1 MAANANL
8 SAALLG
14 ARTDDSGTDVDDM
27 SAEEGRLL
35 LKFFSEG
42 IVDPVDAFLVTSK
55 TIPKMSVNVGSG
67 AAKTDAALI
76 VGVQSGQ
83 EKYMVRL
90 DDTIANLGITVA
102 DPINPRC
109 DEVYVV
115 VYDNAYDSSGTVY
128 PDLEVRAGT
137 PGNSPVGPGP
147 DPAWDAYLFLA
158 EITVG
163 SSVTQIN
170 ASDIA
175 DRRVSCGLQLQ
186 GVEVIKATSG
196 TAVGDTIINAPT
208 GEAIDMQINDVSEA
222 LLTAS
227 ELNMRGNQ
235 ITNVG
240 NVDGVDVADHSSRHN
255 PGGTDAI
262 ATAAPTALVDST
274 NNVKG
279 TSTELALA
287 DHIHG
292 LPNLTPD
299 FGEDN
304 DIESTGTSNSAGT
317 SNEIARANHVHG
329 IVDMRAVGI
338 QIGQAVDTTGG
349 DLSRIATPYADN
361 VGASNIVT
369 VTFTMPS
376 GWNTAS
382 ILAYGYMQREH
393 DQASARTNL
402 SVNIGSSLGPI
413 LATLANNLDLGAY
426 FAQHLAVVSNSSTVI
441 SCFGGIQNA
450 NRTYQYENAAVSYI
464 AIKAS

>member
-14 ARTDDSGTDVDDM
+14 ARTDDSGTNVDDM

-55 TIPKMSVNVGSG
+55 TIPEMSVNVGSG

-90 DDTIANLGITVA
+90 DDTTANLGITVA
-102 DPINPRC
+102 DPVNPRC

-158 EITVG
+158 DITVG

-196 TAVGDTIINAPT
+196 IAVGDTIINAPT
-208 GEAIDMQINDVSEA
+208 GEAIDLQINDVSEA
-222 LLTAS
+222 QLTAS
-227 ELNMRGNQ
+227 ELNMRGNR

-240 NVDGVDVADHSSRHN
+240 DVDGVDVADHSSRHN
-255 PGGTDAI
+255 PGGADAI
-262 ATAAPTALVDST
+262 ATDVPITLVDST
-274 NNVKG
+274 TNVKG
-279 TSTELALA
+279 TSTKVALA

-299 FGEDN
+299 FAEDN
-304 DIESTGTSNSAGT
+304 DIVSVGTANAAG
-317 SNEIARANHVHG
+317 SSSEIARGDHQHAGATGAIAG
-329 IVDMRAVGI
+329 ILIGSAVSTN
-338 QIGQAVDTTGG
+338 A
-349 DLSRIATPYADN
+349 RIDRQNLTDIAA
-361 VGASNIVT
+361 A
-369 VTFTMPS
+369 TFTMPL

-382 ILAYGYMQREH
+382 ILAFGILNITDVSSSIE
-393 DQASARTNL
+393 L
-402 SVNIGSSLGPI
+402 SFRVEIGSDFGV
-413 LATLANNLDLGAY
+413 TNTQDLNDDVSISM
-426 FAQHLAVVSNSSTVI
+426 QHSAVVSDASVVI
-441 SCFGGIQNA
+441 ACAGQVNITQGQRYKSA
-450 NRTYQYENAAVSYI
+450 HVSYI
-464 AIKAS
+464 AIRAS